1 MLCAHGKLASGLYV
15 LPLHPI
21 RAKIGDCRFH
31 GIVVLVIADAMDQ
44 APGIVANIL
53 QRIANVMVAKLLLI
67 IADIMPANMLL
78 MIADVMPDSF
88 KHFLVANI
96 FLLGLGIL

>member
-1 MLCAHGKLASGLYV
+1 
-15 LPLHPI
+15 
-21 RAKIGDCRFH
+21 
-31 GIVVLVIADAMDQ
+31 
-44 APGIVANIL
+44 
-53 QRIANVMVAKLLLI
+53 MVAKLLLI